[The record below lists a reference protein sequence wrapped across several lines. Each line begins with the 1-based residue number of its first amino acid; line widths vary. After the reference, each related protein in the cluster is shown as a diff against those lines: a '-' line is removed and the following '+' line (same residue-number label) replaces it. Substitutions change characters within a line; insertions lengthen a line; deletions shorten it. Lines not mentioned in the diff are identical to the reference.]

1 MSFAELIDPD
11 EEPVDLLE
19 DVVDS
24 TAVQIEVAP
33 DDEPDQDTAAAMRV
47 MRQIDEAYAAGKPNM
62 VIPCPFCGKPL
73 RYRKDEQGK
82 IAECPGDDFVAIS

>member
-1 MSFAELIDPD
+1 
-11 EEPVDLLE
+11 
-19 DVVDS
+19 
-24 TAVQIEVAP
+24 
-33 DDEPDQDTAAAMRV
+33 MRV